1 MEHTSVRKGLN
12 PIAEANL
19 RGMEFA
25 AKDLCVTNATDVQ
38 DARQKHFNAGMT
50 TTAFGAVTRYFSN

>member
-1 MEHTSVRKGLN
+1 MEHTSVLKDQN
-12 PIAEANL
+12 PIVEANL

-38 DARQKHFNAGMT
+38 DARPKHFNVGMM
-50 TTAFGAVTRYFSN
+50 TTAFGAATR

>member
-1 MEHTSVRKGLN
+1 MLVEHTSVRKGLN

-25 AKDLCVTNATDVQ
+25 GKVLCVTNATDVQ
-38 DARQKHFNAGMT
+38 DARPKHFNAGTMI
-50 TTAFGAVTRYFSN
+50 TAFGAVTR

>member
-1 MEHTSVRKGLN
+1 MLVEHTSVRKGLN

-38 DARQKHFNAGMT
+38 DVRPKHFNAGMM
-50 TTAFGAVTRYFSN
+50 TTAFGAVTR